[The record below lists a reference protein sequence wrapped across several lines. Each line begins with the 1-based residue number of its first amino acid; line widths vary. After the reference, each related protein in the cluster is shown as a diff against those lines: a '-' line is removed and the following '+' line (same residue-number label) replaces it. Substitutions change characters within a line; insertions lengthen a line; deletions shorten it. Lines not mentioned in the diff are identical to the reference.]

1 VHAASPVADFGRIEA
16 PENLHYRV
24 IRTLALRVIEAER
37 SATRLI
43 FPNEAGLCHQ
53 LGVSRSIVREAVKVL
68 ADKGMIEVRPRSGT
82 ASRPR
87 SQWNLLDPDI
97 LAWQAQLSP
106 DARLLRDLCEVRLA
120 IEPTA
125 SGFAALRGS
134 PDEIAL
140 IGSCFEQREA
150 GGEADTESVIL
161 LNLQFQSAVVAAS
174 HNTLFSQL
182 SAVIREPFRAALS
195 YTARLSASVVLE
207 LEGYRE
213 VYEAIRAHDPLGARA
228 ASEKIVGLEML
239 AVERIVARASEAKRP

>member
-1 VHAASPVADFGRIEA
+1 MHAAPSVADFGRIEA
-16 PENLHYRV
+16 PENLHGRV
-24 IRTLALRVIEAER
+24 TRALALRVIQAER
-37 SATRLI
+37 TQARLV

-82 ASRPR
+82 CARPR
-87 SQWNLLDPDI
+87 SEWNLLDPDI
-97 LAWQAQLSP
+97 LAWQAQLEP

-125 SGFAALRGS
+125 SAFAALRGT

-140 IGSCFEQREA
+140 IGSCLEQRVA
-150 GGEADTESVIL
+150 NGTASHESVIL
-161 LNLQFQSAVVAAS
+161 LNLQFQSAIVAAS
-174 HNTLFSQL
+174 HNALFRQL

-195 YTARLSASVVLE
+195 YTTRLSASVVLE

-213 VYEAIRAHDPLGARA
+213 VYDAIRSHDPLGARA

-239 AVERIVARASEAKRP
+239 AVERIIARAS